1 MHPMHIKLMTLL
13 KKWIIGHP
21 KTLQQKFPQ
30 YEIGRGTYGSDLRI
44 LRRKDGATLK
54 IGAFCSIAAGVQ
66 IFLGGEHRI
75 DWVTTY
81 PFNVLWHSANHI
93 KGHPKTK
100 GDVEIGNDVWIG
112 QEAVILSGVKIGDG
126 AVVGVRAVVTANVP
140 PYAVVAGNPARVLK
154 KRFDDMTIQR
164 LLNSKWW
171 NWPESKIEKM
181 LPMLLNHDI
190 ERFLTSAAQD
200 KI

>member
-1 MHPMHIKLMTLL
+1 MHIKLMTLL